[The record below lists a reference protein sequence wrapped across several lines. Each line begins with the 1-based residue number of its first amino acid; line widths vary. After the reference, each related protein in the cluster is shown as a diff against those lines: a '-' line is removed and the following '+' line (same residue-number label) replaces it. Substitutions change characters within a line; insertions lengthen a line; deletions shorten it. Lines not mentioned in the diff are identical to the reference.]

1 MKQKSPDLVTLAKA
15 GDSHAFARL
24 YEDIYKDLYRFAFC
38 MIKNTHQA
46 EDIVSDSVLSAYEN
60 IHKLRK
66 PESFRSW
73 MFQIVAN
80 ECKKQFRLQKKNLS
94 IEDEQPFFASHDFS
108 DPTDR
113 IALQQAF
120 GILDENER
128 LIIGL
133 SMYAG
138 YSGREISHY
147 LHKKEGT
154 VRSIKSRALDKMK
167 QFLEVTPND

>member
-1 MKQKSPDLVTLAKA
+1 MKQRSHDLVTRAKT
-15 GDSHAFARL
+15 GDPHAFALL
-24 YEDIYKDLYRFAFC
+24 YEDIYKDLYRFAYC
-38 MIKNTHQA
+38 MTKNTHQA
-46 EDIVSDSVLSAYEN
+46 EDIVSDSVLNAYEN

-66 PESFRSW
+66 PESFRNW

-80 ECKKQFRLQKKNLS
+80 ECKKQFRSQKKS
-94 IEDEQPFFASHDFS
+94 ILLENEQSFTASS
-108 DPTDR
+108 NQPDPTDR

-128 LIIGL
+128 LILGL

-138 YSGREISHY
+138 YSGKEISRL

-154 VRSIKSRALDKMK
+154 VRSTKSRALNKMK
-167 QFLEVTPND
+167 QFLEVTQNE